1 MKQTAKIVLILLAVL
16 CIACIKDGACSSD
29 KPKFTKHFNQSLF
42 NITDKGL
49 FSVEILM
56 DDKEYSKLGKGVIGL
71 VIHNQHDEDVEGAE
85 IRITAVM
92 PEGRAGTDA
101 PVVKDIGDG
110 LYTVSGINL
119 KKEGKWVL
127 KIGIKKKK
135 EEDSASFSFPDVLN
149 NPLRTGKYSAD

>member
-1 MKQTAKIVLILLAVL
+1 MKQTAKILLILLAVFCL
-16 CIACIKDGACSSD
+16 TCIKDGACSD
-29 KPKFTKHFNQSLF
+29 KPQFTKHFSQTLF

-56 DDKEYSKLGKGVIGL
+56 DDKEYAKLGKGVIGL
-71 VIHNQHDEDVEGAE
+71 VIHNQSDEDVEGAE

-101 PVVKDIGDG
+101 PAVKDIGDG

-119 KKEGKWVL
+119 KKEGKWDL
-127 KIGIKKKK
+127 KIEIKKKK
-135 EEDSASFSFPDVLN
+135 QEDGASFRFPDVLN
-149 NPLRTGKYSAD
+149 NPVHTGKYSAD